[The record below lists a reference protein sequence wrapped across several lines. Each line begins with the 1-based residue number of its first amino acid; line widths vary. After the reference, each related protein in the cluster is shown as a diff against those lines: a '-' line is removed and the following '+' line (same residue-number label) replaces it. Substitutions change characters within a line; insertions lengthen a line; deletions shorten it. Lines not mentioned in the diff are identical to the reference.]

1 MSSETIPVQLVDAT
15 KRYGSENV
23 VDGFSFEAHHGEIV
37 ALLGPNGA
45 GKTTSIS
52 MMLGLKHMTAGKA
65 SIFGQTPTNSA
76 ARQRTGIML
85 QESGLPGTLKV
96 KEIIELFARFYPH
109 PISNHDAIEAAMLG
123 HKMEDRIA
131 NLSGG
136 ERQRLYFALAIIGDP
151 DLLFL
156 DEPTVGMD
164 VTARNIFWER
174 IRQMHARGKT
184 IVLTTHYLEEADALA
199 QRIVVMNKG
208 RQVADGTPSEIKA
221 GVMGKVVRF
230 RSPKIIAATSVLNA
244 LPGIEKITTIDDR
257 AELYTKTPEE
267 TVRTLLN
274 GDFDIHDL
282 EVTGASL
289 EEAFVALTSTPAV
302 PAAPAIPAA

>member
-1 MSSETIPVQLVDAT
+1 MRNPEIPVQLVNAT

-23 VDGFSFEAHHGEIV
+23 VNGFSFEAQPGEIV

-52 MMLGLKHMTAGKA
+52 MMLGLKRMTAGQA
-65 SIFGQTPTNSA
+65 AIFGHTPTDIS

-85 QESGLPGTLKV
+85 QESGLPSTLKV
-96 KEIIELFARFYPH
+96 REIVELFSRLYPN
-109 PISNHDAIEAAMLG
+109 PIGNQDAIEAAMLT
-123 HKMEDRIA
+123 HKSENRIA

-199 QRIVVMNKG
+199 ERIVVMNKG
-208 RQVADGTPSEIKA
+208 HQVAAGTPAQIKA
-221 GVMGKVVRF
+221 SVMGKIVRF
-230 RSPKIIAATSVLNA
+230 RSPRLALTSAGLNA
-244 LPGIEKITTIDDR
+244 LPGIDKVTTEDNR
-257 AELYTKTPEE
+257 AEIYTKTPEE
-267 TVRTLLN
+267 TVRALLN
-274 GDFDIHDL
+274 GDFDVHDL

-289 EEAFVALTSTPAV
+289 EEAFVALTRD
-302 PAAPAIPAA
+302 PAA

>member
-1 MSSETIPVQLVDAT
+1 MRNPEIPVQLVNAT

-23 VDGFSFEAHHGEIV
+23 VNGFSFEAQPGEIV

-52 MMLGLKHMTAGKA
+52 MMLGLKRMTAGQA
-65 SIFGQTPTNSA
+65 TIFGHTPTDIA

-85 QESGLPGTLKV
+85 QESGLPATLKV
-96 KEIIELFARFYPH
+96 REIVELFSRLYPK
-109 PISNHDAIEAAMLG
+109 PISNQDAIEAAMLT
-123 HKMEDRIA
+123 HKSENRIA

-199 QRIVVMNKG
+199 ERIVVMNKG
-208 RQVADGTPSEIKA
+208 HQVAAGTPTEIKA
-221 GVMGKVVRF
+221 GVMGKIVRF
-230 RSPKIIAATSVLNA
+230 RSPRLALTSARLNA
-244 LPGIEKITTIDDR
+244 LPGIDKVTTEDNR
-257 AELYTKTPEE
+257 AEIYTKSPEE
-267 TVRTLLN
+267 TVRALLN
-274 GDFDIHDL
+274 GDFDVHDL

-289 EEAFVALTSTPAV
+289 EEAFVALTSD
-302 PAAPAIPAA
+302 PAA

>member
-1 MSSETIPVQLVDAT
+1 MSTSSLPVQLVNAT

-23 VDGFSFEAHHGEIV
+23 VNGFSFEAEPGEIV

-52 MMLGLKHMTAGKA
+52 MMLGLKRMTSGTA
-65 SIFGQTPTNSA
+65 SIFGRTPTDNA

-85 QESGLPGTLKV
+85 QESGLPATLKV
-96 KEIIELFARFYPH
+96 SEIVELFSRFYPN
-109 PISNHDAIEAAMLG
+109 PISNEDAIEAAMLT
-123 HKMEDRIA
+123 HKAGNKIA

-156 DEPTVGMD
+156 DEPSVGMD
-164 VTARNIFWER
+164 VTARGIFWDR

-184 IVLTTHYLEEADALA
+184 IILTTHYLEEADALA
-199 QRIVVMNKG
+199 ERIVVMNKG
-208 RQVADGTPSEIKA
+208 HQVAAGTPAQIKA
-221 GVMGKVVRF
+221 GVMGKIVRF
-230 RSPKIIAATSVLNA
+230 RSSQIVAATAALNN
-244 LPGIEKITTIDDR
+244 LPGLDKVVTNEDR

-267 TVRTLLN
+267 AVRALLN
-274 GDFDIHDL
+274 GGFDIRAL

-289 EEAFVALTSTPAV
+289 EEAFVALTSD
-302 PAAPAIPAA
+302 PAA

>member
-1 MSSETIPVQLVDAT
+1 MSTSSLPVQLVNAT

-23 VDGFSFEAHHGEIV
+23 VNGFSFEAEPGEIV

-52 MMLGLKHMTAGKA
+52 MMLGLKHMTSGSA
-65 SIFGQTPTNSA
+65 SIFGRSPTDNA

-85 QESGLPGTLKV
+85 QESGLPATLKV
-96 KEIIELFARFYPH
+96 NEIVELFSRFYPH
-109 PISNHDAIEAAMLG
+109 PLSNEDAIEAAMLT
-123 HKMEDRIA
+123 HKTGNKIA

-156 DEPTVGMD
+156 DEPSVGMD
-164 VTARNIFWER
+164 VTSRGIFWDR

-184 IVLTTHYLEEADALA
+184 IILTTHYLEEADALA
-199 QRIVVMNKG
+199 ERIVVMNKG
-208 RQVADGTPSEIKA
+208 HQVAAGTPSEIKA
-221 GVMGKVVRF
+221 GVMGKIVRF
-230 RSPKIIAATSVLNA
+230 RSSQIVVATAALNN
-244 LPGIEKITTIDDR
+244 LPGLDKVVTNEDR
-257 AELYTKTPEE
+257 VELYTKTPED
-267 TVRTLLN
+267 TVRVLLN
-274 GDFDIHDL
+274 GEFDVHDL

-289 EEAFVALTSTPAV
+289 EEAFVALTSDS
-302 PAAPAIPAA
+302 AA